1 MKTEPKDGEFWVVA
15 IDGAAREVVR
25 VRRVGD
31 RFKVYPCGDDEGY
44 HVSKVSIAWVRKVK
58 L

>member
-1 MKTEPKDGEFWVVA
+1 MKIEPKDGEFWVVA
-15 IDGAAREVVR
+15 IDGPAREVVR
-25 VRRVGD
+25 VHRSGD

-44 HVSKVSIAWVRKVK
+44 HVLRSNIIWVRKVK